1 LEILRQHPDGL
12 TREQISVCS
21 GLKLQSV
28 CGRCAEL
35 LQTGAITLKDLPGD
49 SDYYEVRLTAS
60 GRPAAVLTLRDNQ
73 PFCFGITLLLWAA
86 ASSRPNI
93 LAGWMSVQTPRKR

>member
-1 LEILRQHPDGL
+1 MNWESLQAFKSTQYIATEQQARVLEILRQHPDGL
-12 TREQISVCS
+12 TRKQVAIRS

-35 LQTGAITLKDLPGD
+35 LRSGVITLKDLPGD

-60 GRPAAVLTLRDNQ
+60 GRPAAV
-73 PFCFGITLLLWAA
+73 
-86 ASSRPNI
+86 
-93 LAGWMSVQTPRKR
+93 

>member
-1 LEILRQHPDGL
+1 MNRESLTAFKSSQYIHTQQQEQVLEILRSSPDGL
-12 TREQISVCS
+12 TREQIALGS

-35 LQTGAITLKDLPGD
+35 LQMGAIRLKDLPGD

-60 GRPAAVLTLRDNQ
+60 GRPAAVLT
-73 PFCFGITLLLWAA
+73 IAE
-86 ASSRPNI
+86 
-93 LAGWMSVQTPRKR
+93 